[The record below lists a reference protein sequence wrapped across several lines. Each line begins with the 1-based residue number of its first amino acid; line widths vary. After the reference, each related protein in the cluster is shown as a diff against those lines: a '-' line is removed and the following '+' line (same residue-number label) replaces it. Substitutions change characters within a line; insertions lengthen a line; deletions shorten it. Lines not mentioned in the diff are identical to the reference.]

1 MEGFHEKG
9 TKSIQNSHGI
19 QLKMRR
25 AKNKQHGDNLHF
37 RLFASLRFNWSVKG
51 TFLSFRRLRID
62 NWSQGSVFNNHLQ
75 LLHCLVQFLHFE
87 VEMGSQRNPINL
99 VQQKQGN
106 PNPPQHWSSLI
117 YATMLLCHYHLKQF
131 ASDGCFNL
139 HKPRLGGLKFSKK
152 NPSNFASNLVC
163 VPHELPCL
171 LGY

>member
-139 HKPRLGGLKFSKK
+139 HKPRLGGLKFPKK
-152 NPSNFASNLVC
+152 IHPISLPTSYAYPMNFHA
-163 VPHELPCL
+163 
-171 LGY
+171 Y